1 MADKYVPI
9 FYDWIEATQELN
21 DQEKGRLIDAVVL
34 YARGGDW
41 QDRIKGNERYAFPV
55 FRLQV
60 DRARSLSIVRSDA
73 RKTKTEQ
80 TTTKQTKA
88 NKSTNNNNNKNN
100 NKNNNNHDDDDDAR
114 AGADPLIMYAVN
126 NLQHMSPGNLEEL
139 AGFAESLTADV
150 IMFAVDEANA
160 NGAPR
165 WAYVAAILRGYLRDG
180 IKTVG
185 DARAAKVRREAGQAK
200 GGRKP
205 PDNPALNYDQ
215 REYKGEDFG
224 DNFFLDVVAE
234 YGDKGGKNDA

>member
-1 MADKYVPI
+1 MLD
-9 FYDWIEATQELN
+9 ATRKLSDAEV
-21 DQEKGRLIDAVVL
+21 GRLFRGLLRYSMTGEQPQDLHGREEIVFDIYSQQIDREIAKYNEACKRNQRNAATRYDPQPV
-34 YARGGDW
+34 AASRSQSQQGED
-41 QDRIKGNERYAFPV
+41 KGKDKDKDKDKGY
-55 FRLQV
+55 Q
-60 DRARSLSIVRSDA
+60 
-73 RKTKTEQ
+73 
-80 TTTKQTKA
+80 
-88 NKSTNNNNNKNN
+88 
-100 NKNNNNHDDDDDAR
+100 DDDAR

-185 DARAAKVRREAGQAK
+185 DARAAKVKREAGQAK

-234 YGDKGGKNDA
+234 YGEGGKNDA